1 MQLSKIFI
9 WGLFKFRQSQV
20 KIELQ
25 AISESV
31 SSSEIMDVDSKD
43 VVSEAINGIFD
54 WSCEIS
60 VDISFKLNSGILIR
74 LALVLPNETSVGN
87 ISAY

>member
-9 WGLFKFRQSQV
+9 WGLFKFRQSEV

-43 VVSEAINGIFD
+43 VVSEASNGILD